1 MLIRTAQNRSADLK
15 RGLALLLLL
24 LIFYGTTVEAAH
36 RHGRIL
42 PARSG
47 ATSLENTEHSSTPLT
62 GKSTCSDCLICQ
74 LHQNFNTTLIA
85 FRLADPP
92 AQPHVRLPAP
102 LPRKVLSQITGPTSG
117 RAPPTIS

>member
-1 MLIRTAQNRSADLK
+1 MMIPAAQNRSAGLK
-15 RGLALLLLL
+15 RGLALLLLFF
-24 LIFYGTTVEAAH
+24 IFYGTTVEAAH
-36 RHGRIL
+36 RHGLGL
-42 PARSG
+42 PAQSS
-47 ATSLENTEHSSTPLT
+47 ATSFDNSEHTSTPL
-62 GKSTCSDCLICQ
+62 GSKSACSDCLICQ

-92 AQPHVRLPAP
+92 AQPRVTTSVA